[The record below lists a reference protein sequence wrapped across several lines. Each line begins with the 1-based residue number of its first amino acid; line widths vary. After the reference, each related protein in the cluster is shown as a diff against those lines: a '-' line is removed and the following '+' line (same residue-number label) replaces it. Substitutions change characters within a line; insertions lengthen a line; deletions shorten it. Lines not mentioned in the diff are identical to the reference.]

1 MELIENWLV
10 EQNLDATAAL
20 VLARIIAY
28 FFVIFLSVLANFV
41 AKRLILA
48 VVKSLVS
55 RTRTTWDDTL
65 VERRVFSKLSHLAP
79 ALVLYTGMPLALEGY
94 GLLTSLH
101 SSAALIYMILVA
113 VLVVDSLLNAVHDI
127 YGTFEISREV
137 PIKSFLQVLKLVL
150 YFVSGILILSIILDR
165 TPLYFLSGLGALTAV
180 LMLIFKD
187 AILGFVAGIQ
197 LTANRMVA
205 PGDWIEMPRYG
216 ADGDVVELTLTTVK
230 VQNWDKTIT
239 TIPTYALI
247 SESFKNWRGMQQSG
261 GRRIK
266 RAIHVDMNSIRFCT
280 EEMIGR
286 FSKIQYISK
295 YVETKRAELAEHN
308 RSAKVDDS
316 SLANGRRMTNIGTFR
331 AYVQAYLKNHPMVS
345 QEMTLIIRQLA
356 PGEHGL
362 PIEIYVFC
370 TDIRWAHYEA
380 IQADIFD
387 HILAVL
393 PEFDLRIFQTLSGSE
408 FQAFTTRSNF
418 PLTRMMHRFS
428 SLPSDEG
435 GVTKG

>member
-1 MELIENWLV
+1 MLELIENWLV

-28 FFVIFLSVLANFV
+28 FFVISLSVLANFV
-41 AKRLILA
+41 AKRLIVS

-55 RTRTTWDDTL
+55 RSRTTWDDTL
-65 VERRVFSKLSHLAP
+65 VQRRVFSKLSHLAP

-113 VLVVDSLLNAVHDI
+113 VLVVDSLLNAVLDI
-127 YGTFEISREV
+127 YGTYEISREV

-216 ADGDVVELTLTTVK
+216 ADGDVVEMTLTTVK

-239 TIPTYALI
+239 TVPTYALI

-266 RAIHVDMNSIRFCT
+266 RAIHIDMNSIRFCT

-331 AYVQAYLKNHPMVS
+331 AYVQAYLQNHPMVS

-393 PEFDLRIFQTLSGSE
+393 RSSTCVSFKP
-408 FQAFTTRSNF
+408 FQAATSRPS
-418 PLTRMMHRFS
+418 PPVL
-428 SLPSDEG
+428 LPPNPDYA
-435 GVTKG
+435 

>member
-10 EQNLDATAAL
+10 EQNLGGPTSL

-41 AKRLILA
+41 AKRLILS

-55 RTRTTWDDTL
+55 RSRTSWDDAL
-65 VERRVFSKLSHLAP
+65 VQRRVFSKLSHLAP
-79 ALVLYTGMPLALEGY
+79 ALVLYAGMPLALEGY

-101 SSAALIYMILVA
+101 SSAALIYMILIA
-113 VLVVDSLLNAVHDI
+113 ALVVDSLLNAVHDI
-127 YGTFEISREV
+127 YETYERSREV
-137 PIKSFLQVLKLVL
+137 PIKSFLQVLKLVV

-216 ADGDVVELTLTTVK
+216 ADGDVVEMTLTTVK

-239 TIPTYALI
+239 TVPTYALI

-266 RAIHVDMNSIRFCT
+266 RAIHIDMNSIRFCT

-286 FSKIQYISK
+286 FSEIQYISK

-331 AYVQAYLKNHPMVS
+331 AYVQAYLQNHPMVS

-370 TDIRWAHYEA
+370 TDIRWARYEA

-393 PEFDLRIFQTLSGSE
+393 PEFDLRIFQTPSGSD
-408 FQAFTTRSNF
+408 FQAFTTRSTS
-418 PLTRMMHRFS
+418 P
-428 SLPSDEG
+428 
-435 GVTKG
+435 

>member
-10 EQNLDATAAL
+10 EQNLGATTAL

-28 FFVIFLSVLANFV
+28 FFVISLSVLANFV
-41 AKRLILA
+41 AKRLILT

-55 RTRTTWDDTL
+55 RSRTSWDDAL
-65 VERRVFSKLSHLAP
+65 VQRRVFSKLSHLAP

-101 SSAALIYMILVA
+101 SSAALICMILVA

-127 YGTFEISREV
+127 YGTYEMSREV
-137 PIKSFLQVLKLVL
+137 PIKSFLQVLKLVM

-197 LTANRMVA
+197 LTANRMVT

-216 ADGDVVELTLTTVK
+216 ADGDVVEMTLTTVK

-239 TIPTYALI
+239 TVPTYALI
-247 SESFKNWRGMQQSG
+247 SGSFKNWRGMQQSG

-266 RAIHVDMNSIRFCT
+266 RAIHIDMNSIRFCT

-286 FSKIQYISK
+286 FSEIQYISK

-331 AYVQAYLKNHPMVS
+331 AYVQAYLQNHPMVS

-370 TDIRWAHYEA
+370 TDIRWARYEA

-393 PEFDLRIFQTLSGSE
+393 PEFDLRIFQTPSGSD
-408 FQAFTTRSNF
+408 FQAFTTRSTS
-418 PLTRMMHRFS
+418 P
-428 SLPSDEG
+428 
-435 GVTKG
+435 

>member
-1 MELIENWLV
+1 MLELIENWLV
-10 EQNLDATAAL
+10 EQNLGATAAL

-28 FFVIFLSVLANFV
+28 FFVISLSVLANFV
-41 AKRLILA
+41 AKRLILS

-55 RTRTTWDDTL
+55 RSRTGWDDAL
-65 VERRVFSKLSHLAP
+65 VQRRVFSKLSHLAP
-79 ALVLYTGMPLALEGY
+79 ALVLFAGMPLALEGY

-101 SSAALIYMILVA
+101 ASAALIYMILVA
-113 VLVVDSLLNAVHDI
+113 VLVVDSLFNAVHDI
-127 YGTFEISREV
+127 YGTYEISREV
-137 PIKSFLQVLKLVL
+137 PIKSFLQVLKLVM

-216 ADGDVVELTLTTVK
+216 ADGDVVEMTLTTVK

-239 TIPTYALI
+239 TVPTYALI

-266 RAIHVDMNSIRFCT
+266 RAIHIDMNSIRFCT

-308 RSAKVDDS
+308 RSVKVDDS
-316 SLANGRRMTNIGTFR
+316 SLANGRRMTDIGTFR
-331 AYVQAYLKNHPMVS
+331 ANVQAYLQNHPMVS

-393 PEFDLRIFQTLSGSE
+393 PEFDLRIFQTPSGSD
-408 FQAFTTRSNF
+408 FQAFTTRSTS
-418 PLTRMMHRFS
+418 P
-428 SLPSDEG
+428 
-435 GVTKG
+435 

>member
-10 EQNLDATAAL
+10 QQNLGATAAL

-28 FFVIFLSVLANFV
+28 FFVISLSVLANFV
-41 AKRLILA
+41 AKRLILS
-48 VVKSLVS
+48 VVKSLVARS
-55 RTRTTWDDTL
+55 RTTWDDTL
-65 VERRVFSKLSHLAP
+65 VQRRVFSKLSHLAP

-113 VLVVDSLLNAVHDI
+113 VLVVDSLLNAVLDI
-127 YGTFEISREV
+127 YGTYEISREV
-137 PIKSFLQVLKLVL
+137 PIKSFLQVLKLVM
-150 YFVSGILILSIILDR
+150 YFVSGILILSLILDR

-216 ADGDVVELTLTTVK
+216 ADGDVVEMTLTTVK

-266 RAIHVDMNSIRFCT
+266 RAIHIDMNSIRFCT

-286 FSKIQYISK
+286 FSKIQYISR
-295 YVETKRAELAEHN
+295 YVETKRAELAKHN

-331 AYVQAYLKNHPMVS
+331 AYVQAYLQNHPMVS

-393 PEFDLRIFQTLSGSE
+393 PEFDLRIFQTPSGSD
-408 FQAFTTRSNF
+408 FQAFATRSTS
-418 PLTRMMHRFS
+418 P
-428 SLPSDEG
+428 
-435 GVTKG
+435 

>member
-1 MELIENWLV
+1 MLELIENWLV
-10 EQNLDATAAL
+10 EQNLGATAAL
-20 VLARIIAY
+20 VVARIIAY
-28 FFVIFLSVLANFV
+28 FFVISLSVLANFV

-55 RTRTTWDDTL
+55 RSRTTWDDAL
-65 VERRVFSKLSHLAP
+65 VQRRVFSKLSHLAP

-113 VLVVDSLLNAVHDI
+113 VLVVDSLLNAVQDI
-127 YGTFEISREV
+127 YGTYEISREV
-137 PIKSFLQVLKLVL
+137 PIKSFLQVLKLVM

-216 ADGDVVELTLTTVK
+216 ADGDVVEMTLTTVK

-239 TIPTYALI
+239 TVPTYALI

-266 RAIHVDMNSIRFCT
+266 RAIHIDMNSIRFCT

-331 AYVQAYLKNHPMVS
+331 AYVQAYLQNHPMVS

-393 PEFDLRIFQTLSGSE
+393 PEFDLRIFQTLSGSD
-408 FQAFTTRSNF
+408 FQAFTTR
-418 PLTRMMHRFS
+418 
-428 SLPSDEG
+428 
-435 GVTKG
+435 

>member
-10 EQNLDATAAL
+10 EQNLGGPTSL

-28 FFVIFLSVLANFV
+28 FFVIFLSVLANFL
-41 AKRLILA
+41 AKRLILS

-55 RTRTTWDDTL
+55 RSRTSWDDAL
-65 VERRVFSKLSHLAP
+65 VQRRVFSKLSHLAP
-79 ALVLYTGMPLALEGY
+79 ALVLYAGMPLALEGY

-101 SSAALIYMILVA
+101 SSAALIYMILIA
-113 VLVVDSLLNAVHDI
+113 ALVVDSLLNAVHDI
-127 YGTFEISREV
+127 YETYERSREV
-137 PIKSFLQVLKLVL
+137 PIKSFLQVLKLVV

-216 ADGDVVELTLTTVK
+216 ADGDVVEMTLTTVK

-239 TIPTYALI
+239 TVPTYALI

-266 RAIHVDMNSIRFCT
+266 RAIHIDMNSIRFCT

-286 FSKIQYISK
+286 FSEIQYISK

-331 AYVQAYLKNHPMVS
+331 AYVQAYLQNHPMVS

-370 TDIRWAHYEA
+370 TDIRWARYEA

-393 PEFDLRIFQTLSGSE
+393 PEFDLRIFQTPSGSD
-408 FQAFTTRSNF
+408 FQAFTTRSTS
-418 PLTRMMHRFS
+418 P
-428 SLPSDEG
+428 
-435 GVTKG
+435 

>member
-1 MELIENWLV
+1 MLELIENWLV

-55 RTRTTWDDTL
+55 RSRTTWDDTL

-239 TIPTYALI
+239 KIPTHRLI
-247 SESFKNWRGMQQSG
+247 SDSFKNWRGMSESG

-266 RAIHVDMNSIRFCT
+266 RCLYIDVNSIRFLEP
-280 EEMIGR
+280 EEVER
-286 FSKIQYISK
+286 FSRWSLLCE
-295 YVETKRAELAEHN
+295 YVTTKKAELEEYNARMGADPDVRADFRSLTNVGTLRAYIRAYLRGN
-308 RSAKVDDS
+308 RSIHE
-316 SLANGRRMTNIGTFR
+316 G
-331 AYVQAYLKNHPMVS
+331 
-345 QEMTLIIRQLA
+345 MTLLVRQLQ
-356 PGEHGL
+356 PGPEGL
-362 PIEIYVFC
+362 PIELYCFTNE
-370 TDIRWAHYEA
+370 TDWGVYEE
-380 IQADIFD
+380 IQSDLFD
-387 HILAVL
+387 HILAIV
-393 PEFDLRIFQTLSGSE
+393 PEFDLRVFQNPTGADFEHLAGAGRE
-408 FQAFTTRSNF
+408 T
-418 PLTRMMHRFS
+418 
-428 SLPSDEG
+428 
-435 GVTKG
+435 

>member
-10 EQNLDATAAL
+10 EQNLNATAAL

-28 FFVIFLSVLANFV
+28 FFVISLSVLANFV
-41 AKRLILA
+41 AKRLILS

-55 RTRTTWDDTL
+55 RSRTSWDDAL
-65 VERRVFSKLSHLAP
+65 VQRRVFSKLSHLAP

-101 SSAALIYMILVA
+101 SSAAMIYMILVA

-127 YGTFEISREV
+127 YGTYEISGEV
-137 PIKSFLQVLKLVL
+137 PIKSFLQVLKLVM

-216 ADGDVVELTLTTVK
+216 ADGDVVEMTLTTVK

-239 TIPTYALI
+239 TVPTYALI

-266 RAIHVDMNSIRFCT
+266 RAIHIDMKSIRFCT

-286 FSKIQYISK
+286 FSKIQYISE

-331 AYVQAYLKNHPMVS
+331 AYVQAYLQNHPMVS

-393 PEFDLRIFQTLSGSE
+393 PEFDLRIFQTLSGSD
-408 FQAFTTRSNF
+408 FQAFPTRSTS
-418 PLTRMMHRFS
+418 P
-428 SLPSDEG
+428 
-435 GVTKG
+435 

>member
-1 MELIENWLV
+1 MLELIENWLV
-10 EQNLDATAAL
+10 QQNLGATAAL

-28 FFVIFLSVLANFV
+28 LFVIFLSMLATFV
-41 AKRLILA
+41 ARRLILTA
-48 VVKSLVS
+48 VRSLVARS
-55 RTRTTWDDTL
+55 RTSWDDSL
-65 VERRVFSKLSHLAP
+65 VQRRVFSKLSHLAP
-79 ALVLYTGMPLALEGY
+79 ALVLYTLMPLALEGY

-101 SSAALIYMILVA
+101 SSAALIYMIVVA
-113 VLVVDSLLNAVHDI
+113 VLVVDSILNAVHDI
-127 YGTFEISREV
+127 YETYEISREV
-137 PIKSFLQVLKLVL
+137 PIKSFLQVLKMAL
-150 YFVSGILILSIILDR
+150 YFVSGIFILSIILDQ

-205 PGDWIEMPRYG
+205 QGDWIEMPRYG
-216 ADGDVVELTLTTVK
+216 ADGDVVEMTLTTVK

-266 RAIHVDMNSIRFCT
+266 RAVHVDMNSIRFCT

-286 FSKIQYISK
+286 FSKIQYISE
-295 YVETKRAELAEHN
+295 YVETKRTALAKHN
-308 RSAKVDDS
+308 RSANVDDS

-331 AYVQAYLKNHPMVS
+331 AYVEAYLRNHPMVS

-370 TDIRWAHYEA
+370 SDIRWAHYEA

-393 PEFDLRIFQTLSGSE
+393 PEFDLRIFQSPSGND
-408 FQAFTTRSNF
+408 FQALTT
-418 PLTRMMHRFS
+418 PIHAAAS
-428 SLPSDEG
+428 SEN
-435 GVTKG
+435 

>member
-1 MELIENWLV
+1 MLKLIEHWLV
-10 EQNLDATAAL
+10 EQNLDAVAAL
-20 VLARIIAY
+20 VLTQILAY
-28 FFVIFLSVLANFV
+28 LFVIFLSVLVNFV
-41 AKRLILA
+41 AKHVILS
-48 VVKSLVS
+48 VVRSLVS
-55 RTRTTWDDTL
+55 RSKTGWDDVL
-65 VERRVFSKLSHLAP
+65 VQRKVFSKLSHLAP
-79 ALVLYTGMPLALEGY
+79 ALVLYTLMPLALEGY
-94 GLLTSLH
+94 GRLTALH
-101 SSAALIYMILVA
+101 TSVALIYMILIG
-113 VLVVDSLLNAVHDI
+113 VLVVDSFLDAVHDI

-137 PIKSFLQVLKLVL
+137 PIKSFLQVAKIVL
-150 YFVSGILILSIILDR
+150 YFISGIFVLSIILNQ

-197 LTANRMVA
+197 LTANRMVT

-216 ADGDVVELTLTTVK
+216 ADGDVLEVTLTTVK

-247 SESFKNWRGMQQSG
+247 SESFKNWSGMQKSG

-266 RAIHVDMNSIRFCT
+266 RALHIDMNSIQFCT

-286 FSKIQYISK
+286 FSRIQHISE
-295 YVETKRAELAEHN
+295 YVETKRVETAEYN
-308 RSAKVDDS
+308 RSAEVDDS

-331 AYVQAYLKNHPMVS
+331 AYVQAYLKNHPMIS
-345 QEMTLIIRQLA
+345 QEMTFLVRQLA

-393 PEFDLRIFQTLSGSE
+393 PEFDLRVFQSASGSD
-408 FQAFTTRSNF
+408 FQALSIRET
-418 PLTRMMHRFS
+418 
-428 SLPSDEG
+428 
-435 GVTKG
+435 

>member
-1 MELIENWLV
+1 MLELVKNWLV

-20 VLARIIAY
+20 VLARVIAY
-28 FFVIFLSVLANFV
+28 LFIIFLSVVANFV
-41 AKRLILA
+41 AKRVILS
-48 VVKSLVS
+48 VVRSLVS
-55 RTRTTWDDTL
+55 RSRTDWDDVL
-65 VERRVFSKLSHLAP
+65 VQRRVFSNLSHLAP
-79 ALVLYTGMPLALEGY
+79 ALVLYTLMPLALEGY
-94 GLLTSLH
+94 GLLTALH
-101 SSAALIYMILVA
+101 TSAALIYMILVSL
-113 VLVVDSLLNAVHDI
+113 LVVDSLLNAVHDI

-137 PIKSFLQVLKLVL
+137 PIRSFLQVLKIIL
-150 YFVSGILILSIILDR
+150 YFVSGIFILSVILNR

-187 AILGFVAGIQ
+187 AILGLVAGIQ

-205 PGDWIEMPRYG
+205 QGDWIEMPRYG
-216 ADGDVVELTLTTVK
+216 ADGDVLEVTLTTVK
-230 VQNWDKTIT
+230 VQNWDNTIT

-266 RAIHVDMNSIRFCT
+266 RSIHVDMNSIRFCS

-286 FSKIQYISK
+286 FSRIQYIAE
-295 YVETKRAELAEHN
+295 YIETKRAALAEHN
-308 RSAKVDDS
+308 RSSDVDDS
-316 SLANGRRMTNIGTFR
+316 SLANGRRMTNIGTFL
-331 AYVQAYLKNHPMVS
+331 AYIQAYLRNHPMVS
-345 QEMTLIIRQLA
+345 QEMTFLVRQLA

-387 HILAVL
+387 HLLAVL
-393 PEFDLRIFQTLSGSE
+393 PEFDLRVFQSPSGSD
-408 FQAFTTRSNF
+408 FQ
-418 PLTRMMHRFS
+418 
-428 SLPSDEG
+428 SLASGSTPG
-435 GVTKG
+435 

>member
-1 MELIENWLV
+1 MLELIENWLV
-10 EQNLDATAAL
+10 EQSLGATTAL

-28 FFVIFLSVLANFV
+28 FFVISLSVLANFV
-41 AKRLILA
+41 AKRLILS
-48 VVKSLVS
+48 VVESLISRS
-55 RTRTTWDDTL
+55 RTSWDDAL
-65 VERRVFSKLSHLAP
+65 VQRRVFSKLSHLVP

-94 GLLTSLH
+94 GLLISLH

-127 YGTFEISREV
+127 YGTYEISREV
-137 PIKSFLQVLKLVL
+137 PIKSFLQVLKLVM

-216 ADGDVVELTLTTVK
+216 ADGDVVEMTLTTVK

-239 TIPTYALI
+239 TVPTYVLI
-247 SESFKNWRGMQQSG
+247 SESFKNWRGMQESG

-266 RAIHVDMNSIRFCT
+266 RAIHIDMNSIRFCT

-286 FSKIQYISK
+286 FSEIQYISK

-331 AYVQAYLKNHPMVS
+331 AYVQAYLQNHPMVS

-370 TDIRWAHYEA
+370 TDIRWARYEA

-393 PEFDLRIFQTLSGSE
+393 PEFDLRIFQTLSGRD
-408 FQAFTTRSNF
+408 FQAFTTRFTSPN
-418 PLTRMMHRFS
+418 PDS
-428 SLPSDEG
+428 
-435 GVTKG
+435 

>member
-1 MELIENWLV
+1 MLELIENWLV
-10 EQNLDATAAL
+10 QQNLGATAAL

-28 FFVIFLSVLANFV
+28 LFVIFLSMLATFV
-41 AKRLILA
+41 ARRLILTA
-48 VVKSLVS
+48 VRSLVARS
-55 RTRTTWDDTL
+55 RTSWDDSL
-65 VERRVFSKLSHLAP
+65 VQRRVFSKLSHLAP
-79 ALVLYTGMPLALEGY
+79 ALVLYTLMPLALEGY

-101 SSAALIYMILVA
+101 SSAALIYMIVVA
-113 VLVVDSLLNAVHDI
+113 VLVVDSILNAVHDI
-127 YGTFEISREV
+127 YKTYEISREV
-137 PIKSFLQVLKLVL
+137 PIKSFLQVLKMAL
-150 YFVSGILILSIILDR
+150 YFVSGIFILSIILDQ

-205 PGDWIEMPRYG
+205 QGDWIEMPRYG
-216 ADGDVVELTLTTVK
+216 ADGDVVEMTLTTVK

-266 RAIHVDMNSIRFCT
+266 RAVHVDMNSIRFCT

-286 FSKIQYISK
+286 FSKIQYISE
-295 YVETKRAELAEHN
+295 YVETKRTELAKHN

-331 AYVQAYLKNHPMVS
+331 AYVEAYLRNHPMVS

-370 TDIRWAHYEA
+370 SDIRWAHYEA

-393 PEFDLRIFQTLSGSE
+393 PEFDLRVFQSPSGND
-408 FQAFTTRSNF
+408 FQA
-418 PLTRMMHRFS
+418 LTAPIHAAAS
-428 SLPSDEG
+428 SEN
-435 GVTKG
+435 

>member
-1 MELIENWLV
+1 MLELIENWLV
-10 EQNLDATAAL
+10 EQNLGATAAL

-28 FFVIFLSVLANFV
+28 FFVISLSVLANFV
-41 AKRLILA
+41 AKRLIVS

-55 RTRTTWDDTL
+55 RSRTTWDDAL
-65 VERRVFSKLSHLAP
+65 VKRRVFSKLSHLAP

-127 YGTFEISREV
+127 YGTYEISREV
-137 PIKSFLQVLKLVL
+137 PIKSFQQVLKLVL

-165 TPLYFLSGLGALTAV
+165 TPLYFLSGLGAVTAI

-216 ADGDVVELTLTTVK
+216 ADGDVVEMTLTTVK

-239 TIPTYALI
+239 TVPTYALI

-266 RAIHVDMNSIRFCT
+266 RAIHIDMNSIRFCT

-295 YVETKRAELAEHN
+295 YVETKRGELAEHN

-331 AYVQAYLKNHPMVS
+331 AYVQAYLQN
-345 QEMTLIIRQLA
+345 
-356 PGEHGL
+356 
-362 PIEIYVFC
+362 VFC

-393 PEFDLRIFQTLSGSE
+393 PEFDLRIFQTLSGSN
-408 FQAFTTRSNF
+408 FQAFTTRSTS
-418 PLTRMMHRFS
+418 P
-428 SLPSDEG
+428 
-435 GVTKG
+435 

>member
-1 MELIENWLV
+1 MEFIENWLV
-10 EQNLDATAAL
+10 EQNLGATAAL

-41 AKRLILA
+41 AKRLIVS

-55 RTRTTWDDTL
+55 RSRTSWDDAL
-65 VERRVFSKLSHLAP
+65 VQRRVFSKLSHLAP
-79 ALVLYTGMPLALEGY
+79 ALVLYTGIPLALEGY

-113 VLVVDSLLNAVHDI
+113 VLVVDSLLNAVQDI
-127 YGTFEISREV
+127 YGTYEISREV
-137 PIKSFLQVLKLVL
+137 PIKSFLQVLKLVT
-150 YFVSGILILSIILDR
+150 YFVSGILILSIILER

-216 ADGDVVELTLTTVK
+216 ADGDVVEMTLTTVK

-239 TIPTYALI
+239 TVPTYALI

-266 RAIHVDMNSIRFCT
+266 RAIHIDMNSIRFCT

-331 AYVQAYLKNHPMVS
+331 AYVQAYLQNHPMVS

-393 PEFDLRIFQTLSGSE
+393 PEFDLRIFQTLSGRD
-408 FQAFTTRSNF
+408 FQAFTTHSTS
-418 PLTRMMHRFS
+418 P
-428 SLPSDEG
+428 
-435 GVTKG
+435 

>member
-1 MELIENWLV
+1 MLELIENWLV

-28 FFVIFLSVLANFV
+28 FFVISLSVLANFV
-41 AKRLILA
+41 VKRLIVS

-55 RTRTTWDDTL
+55 RSRTTWDDAL
-65 VERRVFSKLSHLAP
+65 VKRRVFSKLSHLAP

-113 VLVVDSLLNAVHDI
+113 VLVFDALLNAVQDI
-127 YGTFEISREV
+127 YGTYEISREV
-137 PIKSFLQVLKLVL
+137 PIKSFLQVLKLVI

-180 LMLIFKD
+180 LMLIFRD

-216 ADGDVVELTLTTVK
+216 ADGDVVEMTLTTVK

-239 TIPTYALI
+239 TVPTYALI

-266 RAIHVDMNSIRFCT
+266 RAIHIDMNSIRFCT

-295 YVETKRAELAEHN
+295 YVETKRAELTEYN

-331 AYVQAYLKNHPMVS
+331 AYVQAYLQNHPMVS

-370 TDIRWAHYEA
+370 NDIRWAHYEA
-380 IQADIFD
+380 IQAALFD

-393 PEFDLRIFQTLSGSE
+393 PEFDPDGVVHIKQSRRRGCV
-408 FQAFTTRSNF
+408 A
-418 PLTRMMHRFS
+418 S
-428 SLPSDEG
+428 SFG
-435 GVTKG
+435 

>member
-1 MELIENWLV
+1 LELIENWLV
-10 EQNLDATAAL
+10 EQNLGATAAL

-28 FFVIFLSVLANFV
+28 FFVISLSVLANFV
-41 AKRLILA
+41 AKRLIVS

-55 RTRTTWDDTL
+55 RSRTSWDDAL
-65 VERRVFSKLSHLAP
+65 VQRRVFSKLSHLAP

-113 VLVVDSLLNAVHDI
+113 VLVVDSLFNAVHDI
-127 YGTFEISREV
+127 YGTYEISREV
-137 PIKSFLQVLKLVL
+137 PIKSFLQVLKLVM

-205 PGDWIEMPRYG
+205 PGDWIEMPGYG
-216 ADGDVVELTLTTVK
+216 ADGDVVEMTLTTVK

-239 TIPTYALI
+239 TVPTYALI

-266 RAIHVDMNSIRFCT
+266 RAIHIDMNSIRFCT

-331 AYVQAYLKNHPMVS
+331 AYVQAYLQNHPMVS

-393 PEFDLRIFQTLSGSE
+393 PEFDLRIFQTLSGSD
-408 FQAFTTRSNF
+408 FQAFTAVKHQVS
-418 PLTRMMHRFS
+418 
-428 SLPSDEG
+428 
-435 GVTKG
+435 

>member
-10 EQNLDATAAL
+10 EQHLGATAAL

-28 FFVIFLSVLANFV
+28 FCVISLSVLANFV
-41 AKRLILA
+41 VKRLIVS

-55 RTRTTWDDTL
+55 RSRTTWDDAL
-65 VERRVFSKLSHLAP
+65 VKRRVFSKLSHLAP

-127 YGTFEISREV
+127 YGTYGISREV
-137 PIKSFLQVLKLVL
+137 PIKSFLQVLKLVI

-165 TPLYFLSGLGALTAV
+165 TPLYFLSGLGALTVV

-216 ADGDVVELTLTTVK
+216 ADGDVVEMTLTTVK

-239 TIPTYALI
+239 TVPTYALI

-266 RAIHVDMNSIRFCT
+266 RAIHIDMNSIRFCT

-295 YVETKRAELAEHN
+295 YVETKRAELAEYN

-331 AYVQAYLKNHPMVS
+331 AYVQAYLQNHPMVS

-393 PEFDLRIFQTLSGSE
+393 PEFDLRIFQTLSGSDL
-408 FQAFTTRSNF
+408 QAFTTRS
-418 PLTRMMHRFS
+418 TS
-428 SLPSDEG
+428 S
-435 GVTKG
+435 